1 MKRIAVVGSG
11 ISGLAS
17 AFFLSRRHEV
27 HLFEKDGRLGG
38 HTHTVMAES
47 ASGPVALDTGFL
59 VHNDKTYPRLVRL
72 FDELGIETVSSDM
85 CFAVAC
91 VGTGLEYSSRGA
103 RGFFAQGRNL
113 VNPTHLGLLSE
124 IFRFNREAPRL
135 LATPEAS
142 RMTLGEFLD
151 ARHFSEVFIH
161 RYLLPMASAI
171 WSASLASIRAFPAL
185 TMIRFLDNHGL
196 LAVTGQPMW
205 KTVKGG
211 SATYI
216 PKLTAPLGNRIH
228 AGASIEGMRRDESG
242 VTIRFAGGRPDERFD
257 EVVLACH
264 GDQVLPLL
272 DDPTDTERDVFSQ
285 FRTTLNE
292 AWLHTDASVLPV
304 REAARASW
312 NYRLH
317 DDTDEAP
324 TVTYDLNRLQKLT
337 TTEQF
342 CVTLNPKGDIDDRAV
357 IRRMS
362 YEHPLYDHAAIRA
375 QERWADV
382 SGTHRTHYCGAYWFY
397 GFHEDGLRSA
407 LRVANALGVEW

>member
-11 ISGLAS
+11 IAGLGS
-17 AFFLSRRHEV
+17 AYFLSRRHEV
-27 HLFEKDGRLGG
+27 HLFEKDSRLGG
-38 HTHTVMAES
+38 HTHTIVADS
-47 ASGPVALDTGFL
+47 SKGPVPLDTGFL

-72 FDELGIETVSSDM
+72 FNEIGVDTLASEM

-91 VGTGLEYSSRGA
+91 AGTGLEYSSRGA
-103 RGFFAQGRNL
+103 RGFFAQPRNL
-113 VNPTHLGLLSE
+113 INPRHFGLLSE
-124 IFRFNREAPRL
+124 IVRFNREAPRL
-135 LATPEAS
+135 LSTPDAGQ
-142 RMTLGEFLD
+142 MTLGEFLD
-151 ARHFSEVFIH
+151 ARRFSDVFIH

-185 TMIRFLDNHGL
+185 TMVRFLDNHGL

-205 KTVKGG
+205 KVVKGG
-211 SATYI
+211 SSSYI
-216 PKLTAPLGNRIH
+216 PKLTAPFAERVH
-228 AGASIEGMRRDESG
+228 TG
-242 VTIRFAGGRPDERFD
+242 VTIAGIARDEQGVTLRFTDRPSQRFD

-272 DDPTDTERDVFSQ
+272 DDASDVERDVLGQ
-285 FRTTLNE
+285 FRTTTNH

-304 REAARASW
+304 RAAARASW
-312 NYRLH
+312 NYRLTGE
-317 DDTDEAP
+317 TDEAP
-324 TVTYDLNRLQKLT
+324 MVTYDLNRLQRLDT
-337 TTEQF
+337 AEQF